1 LIFIEKSY
9 TITTIVMQKWRKIIF
24 IIVVGVLP
32 IVSGSVANAT
42 VYSST
47 HYQVNQVLFGSGGC
61 LSTVCSSSNYS
72 AQIAVGE
79 VGVGNTKGNAYQAY
93 SGFDTNDQPYLQF
106 IVTSSSTSLGT
117 LSTTSVATATGTF
130 SVRDYLSQ
138 GYIVE
143 TDSPPPSSGY
153 HTLTALST
161 ASLSAPGTEQFG
173 MNLVAN
179 TSPAVG
185 TGPVQFPSSVF
196 SFGTVTAGAP
206 GPNGTSVATGY
217 STPNYFKYN
226 SGDVIAASNQSS
238 GQTNYTISYIT
249 NISSTTPGGAYTF
262 NQVLIA
268 LPTY

>member
-1 LIFIEKSY
+1 
-9 TITTIVMQKWRKIIF
+9 MQKWRKVIF
-24 IIVVGVLP
+24 IIAAGVLP
-32 IVSGSVANAT
+32 LVFGSVAQAT
-42 VYSST
+42 VYSSA
-47 HYQVNQVLFGSGGC
+47 HYQVNQILLGSGGC
-61 LSTVCSSSNYS
+61 LSTVCSSANYQ
-72 AQIAVGE
+72 AQVAVGE

-106 IVTSSSTSLGT
+106 IVTSSSTNLGT
-117 LSTTSVATATGTF
+117 LSTSSVATATGTF

-143 TDSPPPSSGY
+143 TASPPPSNGT
-153 HTLTALST
+153 HNLSPLSA
-161 ASLSAPGTEQFG
+161 ASLSSPGTEQFG

-179 TSPAVG
+179 TSPVLGAN
-185 TGPVQFPSSVF
+185 PVQFPSSVF

-206 GPNGTSVATGY
+206 GPNGSSVAVGY
-217 STPNYFKYN
+217 DTANYFKYN